1 MMETNLPDSGF
12 LTCFYYTGR
21 HTTDFACGWKKRC
34 APRPPATPP
43 SPRPPRTP

>member
-21 HTTDFACGWKKRC
+21 HTTDFACDARDENQIGRASC
-34 APRPPATPP
+34 RE
-43 SPRPPRTP
+43 RV